1 VWDLLFRAKH
11 LFVAAI
17 AWQRCDL
24 RRRCT
29 VGGGHE
35 LPEEKGPG
43 RVLGGKPGQG
53 LSWQSRSKSALLA
66 LRLWEKT
73 VGGDPFFS
81 LTP

>member
-1 VWDLLFRAKH
+1 MPMAMRL
-11 LFVAAI
+11 

-24 RRRCT
+24 RHSCSSKKLSA
-29 VGGGHE
+29 E
-35 LPEEKGPG
+35 LTEEKGPG